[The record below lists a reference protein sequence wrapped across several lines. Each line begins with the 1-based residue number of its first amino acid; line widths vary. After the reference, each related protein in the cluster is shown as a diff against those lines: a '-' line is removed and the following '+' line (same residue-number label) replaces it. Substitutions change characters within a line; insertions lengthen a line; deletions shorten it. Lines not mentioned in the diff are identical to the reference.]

1 MGLSSDLEQ
10 VFLDNLSDA
19 GTESIEVDT
28 QQQAKIRQLSQGIS
42 DAIINFLTK
51 QTFTITN
58 MKASVQIE
66 NLRTTAPITTEAK
79 INTVVAGTVGTAGP
93 GQPILNSL
101 NLGNTGGQGG
111 VLDTV
116 GYAYL
121 GKTTPK
127 GDDNSDE
134 TSVKLLPDNIVGE

>member
-1 MGLSSDLEQ
+1 MGLKSDIKETILNSMGNPE
-10 VFLDNLSDA
+10 DEGN
-19 GTESIEVDT
+19 VDDL
-28 QQQAKIRQLSQGIS
+28 AQGLT

-51 QTFTITN
+51 QTFTITE
-58 MKASVQIE
+58 MRATVELDGI
-66 NLRTTAPITTEAK
+66 RTTAPITLEPPGL
-79 INTVVAGTVGTAGP
+79 TVVTPAGPGSVAP

-111 VLDTV
+111 VLETV

-121 GKTTPK
+121 GKSSPM

-134 TSVKLLPDNIVGE
+134 TQVKLISENIVGE

>member
-10 VFLDNLSDA
+10 VFIDNLSDA
-19 GTESIEVDT
+19 GTESVEVDA

-42 DAIINFLTK
+42 NAIINFLTK
-51 QTFTITN
+51 QTFTITE
-58 MKASVQIE
+58 MKATVE
-66 NLRTTAPITTEAK
+66 LDGLRTTGPITTEAQ
-79 INTVVAGTVGTAGP
+79 ITTAVAGSVGIATP

-111 VLDTV
+111 VLETV

-121 GKTTPK
+121 GKSSPK
-127 GDDNSDE
+127 GEDNSDE
-134 TSVKLLPDNIVGE
+134 TQVKLIPENIVGE

>member
-58 MKASVQIE
+58 MK
-66 NLRTTAPITTEAK
+66 
-79 INTVVAGTVGTAGP
+79 
-93 GQPILNSL
+93 
-101 NLGNTGGQGG
+101 
-111 VLDTV
+111 
-116 GYAYL
+116 
-121 GKTTPK
+121 
-127 GDDNSDE
+127 
-134 TSVKLLPDNIVGE
+134 TSEQQLLLQQRRK

>member
-19 GTESIEVDT
+19 GTESREVDV

-51 QTFTITN
+51 QTFTITE
-58 MKASVQIE
+58 MKATVE
-66 NLRTTAPITTEAK
+66 LDGLRTTGPITTEAQ
-79 INTVVAGTVGTAGP
+79 ITTAVAGSVGIATP

-111 VLDTV
+111 VLETV

-121 GKTTPK
+121 GKSSPK
-127 GDDNSDE
+127 GEDNSDE
-134 TSVKLLPDNIVGE
+134 TQVKLIPENIVGE